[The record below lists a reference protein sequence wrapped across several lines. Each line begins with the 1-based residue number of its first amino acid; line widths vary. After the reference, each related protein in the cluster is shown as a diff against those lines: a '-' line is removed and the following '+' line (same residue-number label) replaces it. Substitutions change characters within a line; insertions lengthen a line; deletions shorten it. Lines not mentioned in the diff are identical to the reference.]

1 MVKESA
7 RYDNFME
14 KTQVKDDEYIATLD
28 RHVEGDDLVADA
40 VVDTTQKQTKQ
51 KDDTYKTIYMA
62 FRNLDDLEDFCK
74 KINQMIP
81 GDVSETYYPIKSTSE
96 GTSFLADDDE
106 PVVIDRNKIAPKK
119 KFKISKPKAD
129 KTRDSEIQ
137 DNAWHKHWKGMP

>member
-28 RHVEGDDLVADA
+28 RHVQGDDLVADA
-40 VVDTTQKQTKQ
+40 VVDTTQKQSKQ

-74 KINQMIP
+74 KIN
-81 GDVSETYYPIKSTSE
+81 
-96 GTSFLADDDE
+96 
-106 PVVIDRNKIAPKK
+106 R
-119 KFKISKPKAD
+119 
-129 KTRDSEIQ
+129 
-137 DNAWHKHWKGMP
+137 